1 MESLTLLEMPRWHCL
16 RRIYRAVAVE
26 DARILCMF
34 GDNYYFIVKVT
45 GDGRMDLWN
54 GRVEDPNAA
63 ATALS

>member
-1 MESLTLLEMPRWHCL
+1 MLESCACL
-16 RRIYRAVAVE
+16 VIIVV
-26 DARILCMF
+26 
-34 GDNYYFIVKVT
+34 YFIVNVT